1 MAVANMRDDALRMQA
16 DIDELNNSTKH
27 LLRSNDELRAAL
39 EDEPDDRDFLDAVA
53 ENELVV
59 QKNRQQ
65 VADLERKLEALTG
78 RPMREVA
85 SAPLPRPRAD
95 VTVVTARPAA
105 ETAASTLDDDVAR
118 AVPSA
123 GRAGAGSTAIMGAAS
138 VPSGPSAGNDGVE
151 GRSSGADCDGGGGGP
166 ALAGGGIFL

>member
-65 VADLERKLEALTG
+65 VAELERKLEALTG
-78 RPMREVA
+78 RPVRNVA
-85 SAPLPRPRAD
+85 SAPPPCPRTDVVRACSMHLPCACCCSRCHKHH
-95 VTVVTARPAA
+95 
-105 ETAASTLDDDVAR
+105 SKH
-118 AVPSA
+118 S
-123 GRAGAGSTAIMGAAS
+123 
-138 VPSGPSAGNDGVE
+138 
-151 GRSSGADCDGGGGGP
+151 
-166 ALAGGGIFL
+166 

>member
-1 MAVANMRDDALRMQA
+1 MRDDALRMQA

-65 VADLERKLEALTG
+65 VAELERKLEALTG
-78 RPMREVA
+78 RPVRNVA
-85 SAPLPRPRAD
+85 SAPPPCPRTD
-95 VTVVTARPAA
+95 VAIVTARPAV
-105 ETAASTLDDDVAR
+105 ETVASTLDDGDAR
-118 AVPSA
+118 AVPSVI
-123 GRAGAGSTAIMGAAS
+123 GAGAGSMGILGRAP
-138 VPSGPSAGNDGVE
+138 VPSGYSGGNDGVD